1 MKKLMTI
8 LIMILGTFSL
18 LSAKLVIL
26 ELNDGTSFRCEP
38 LYCSDSLLYV
48 WTGIDEFNINFLI
61 DDHNN
66 NTYAIMISDLNTV
79 RLRIPKRMA
88 QSAKTAFTSTLL
100 IGGAITLIGFRDQD
114 IISILGFNGL
124 FNIILGSGIT
134 LLFDIFSNI
143 PKNLNMT
150 NLNKIDKNLI
160 ILRNYCALQKHPET
174 KLIEQ
179 MILDIKP

>member
-1 MKKLMTI
+1 MRKWLVI
-8 LIMILGTFSL
+8 LVLTLLLFSR

-48 WTGIDEFNINFLI
+48 WTGIDKFDINFLS
-61 DDHNN
+61 DNHNK
-66 NTYAIMISDLNTV
+66 NTHAILISDLNIIK
-79 RLRIPKRMA
+79 LRIPKRMA
-88 QSAKTAFTSTLL
+88 QSSKTAFTSTLL

-114 IISILGFNGL
+114 ITSILGFNGL
-124 FNIILGSGIT
+124 FNIVLGSGIT
-134 LLFDIFSNI
+134 LLLDIFSNI

-150 NLNKIDKNLI
+150 TFNKFNRNLM